1 MSTAETM
8 QLLKAALATPNGDLN
23 KAISTASNILA
34 YDLQA
39 PAKNLYPVLTPLRNI
54 LPRVK
59 GKGGVATRWKKISAL
74 TGSGYDA
81 MPWVPEGQRA
91 GQMNYSA
98 VDVAASYMT
107 IGEETQATYEAIN
120 AAIGFEDLEATNSL
134 RLLQKMMIK
143 EEHALLGG
151 NTSIALGVT
160 PTPTLAAAGSGAT
173 LPSLTYSV
181 ICVALTYEG
190 LKNSSLANGVATNL
204 TVTGAD
210 GKTFAL
216 SGGSANK
223 STAATQAVTLG
234 QTLTATVATVQGALG
249 YAWYTG
255 AAGSEKLE
263 AITSVNTV
271 AFSAPLA
278 GIYQAATAVTAD
290 NSRNASYAY
299 DGLLSFALNAGNGAY
314 YNAFA
319 TGAKLTASGKGSV
332 VEIDNMLQSL
342 WDNYQVSPTHLFV
355 NSQQL
360 NDITTKCLTSGTY
373 PLLYFRGN
381 ETGAQDTSGKGGYSL
396 TANGA
401 IRWYFN
407 PFGNTGQGSVIQIII
422 HPTLP
427 KGTILAHCAELPMQ
441 YQNDEVPNVAEVHTR
456 QDYYQIDWP
465 IVTRARQKGVYAE
478 EVLACYAPFA
488 LGVITN
494 ITPG

>member
-1 MSTAETM
+1 MSTSDTI
-8 QLLKAALATPNGDLN
+8 QLLKAALAKSDDNLA
-23 KAISTASNILA
+23 KAISTASNLIA

-54 LPRVK
+54 LPRVA
-59 GKGGVATRWKKISAL
+59 GKGGVATRWRQITAL

-98 VDVAASYMT
+98 VDKAASYIT
-107 IGEETQATYEAIN
+107 IGEETQATYEAIS
-120 AAIGFEDLEATNSL
+120 AAEGFEDLEATNSL

-160 PTPTLAAAGSGAT
+160 PTPTLTATGSGAT
-173 LPSLTYSV
+173 LPAATYSV

-190 LKNSSLANGVATNL
+190 LKNSSLSGGVSTSQV
-204 TVTGAD
+204 VTGAD
-210 GKTFAL
+210 GKTFTL

-223 STAATQAVTLG
+223 SANATQAVTLG
-234 QTLTATVATVQGALG
+234 QTLTATVAPVQGALG
-249 YAWYTG
+249 YAWYVGT
-255 AAGSEKLE
+255 AGSEKLE
-263 AITSVNTV
+263 AITTVNTV

-278 GIYQAATAVTAD
+278 GIYQAATAITAD
-290 NSRNASYAY
+290 NSRNTQYAC
-299 DGLLSFALNAGNGAY
+299 DGLLTFAQNAANGAY
-314 YNAFA
+314 YKAFA

-332 VEIDNMLQSL
+332 VEIDTMLQAL
-342 WDNYQVSPTHLFV
+342 WDLYQVSPTHLFV

-360 NDITTKCLTSGTY
+360 NDITTKCLSSGTY
-373 PLLYFRGN
+373 PLLYYRGDSMGN
-381 ETGAQDTSGKGGYSL
+381 DSSGKGGYSL
-396 TANGA
+396 SANGA
-401 IRWYFN
+401 IRWYYN
-407 PFGNTGQGSVIQIII
+407 PFGNTGQGSAIQIII

-427 KGTILAHCAELPMQ
+427 AGTILAHCAELPMQ
-441 YQNDEVPNVAEVHTR
+441 YQSDQVPNVAEVHTR
-456 QDYYQIDWP
+456 KDYYQIDWP
-465 IVTRARQKGVYAE
+465 LVTRARQKGVYAE

-488 LGVITN
+488 LGVMTN